1 MIEDV
6 KQEAPRIAD
15 LLLTGLRPRRTKPNP
30 GEKSS

>member
-6 KQEAPRIAD
+6 KQKALRIAD
-15 LLLTGLRPRRTKPNP
+15 LLVAGLRPRRTKPNP

>member
-6 KQEAPRIAD
+6 EQKALRIAEV
-15 LLLTGLRPRRTKPNP
+15 LLAGLRPRRTKPNP